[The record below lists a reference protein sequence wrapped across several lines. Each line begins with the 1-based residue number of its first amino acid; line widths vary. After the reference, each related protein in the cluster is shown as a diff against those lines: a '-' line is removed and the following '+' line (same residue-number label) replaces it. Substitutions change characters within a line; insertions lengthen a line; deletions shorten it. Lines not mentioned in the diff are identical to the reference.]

1 MERVI
6 EAKAK
11 SIGVSEQELQQ
22 GYESM
27 ISLNTF
33 VDKEDI
39 ASMALF
45 LISNEAKRV
54 SGQVMAVNGNTERMH

>member
-1 MERVI
+1 
-6 EAKAK
+6 
-11 SIGVSEQELQQ
+11 
-22 GYESM
+22 M